1 MGRVCGTYGE
11 KKNTYMVM
19 EDLAI
24 GARIILKW
32 ISYIYIYDGR
42 MQIGIIWLR
51 IRTSG
56 WLL

>member
-1 MGRVCGTYGE
+1 VYGDDEIGRACGTYRK

-32 ISYIYIYDGR
+32 ISDTHTHIYIYIYDGR
-42 MQIGIIWLR
+42 M
-51 IRTSG
+51 
-56 WLL
+56 

>member
-1 MGRVCGTYGE
+1 MGRACGTYRK

-32 ISYIYIYDGR
+32 ISYI
-42 MQIGIIWLR
+42 
-51 IRTSG
+51 
-56 WLL
+56 